1 MKKHISVVSLFTLT
15 VCCAALL
22 CGCATAQPRITQV
35 AIIDTLLGGMYDGS
49 ATVKQLKSW
58 GNLGIG
64 TMHQLDGEMLVVN
77 GVVYQ
82 VKFDGSVNR
91 PDNSETIPFATV
103 VNFVPTKQV
112 QLGTI
117 KSFKDFE
124 KLVPQY
130 ITNRNVPVAI
140 RFTGTFSSMHTRSVE
155 RQKKPYR
162 PLIEASKN
170 QAEFKF
176 KNISG
181 DMVGFLFP
189 KYVKGMNV
197 PGWHLHFIDKDRRCG
212 GHILDFSTLNGKLE
226 ICEIYDFRAVFP
238 AGSDHLAKLD
248 LNKDRAQELKKVES
262 SRE

>member
-1 MKKHISVVSLFTLT
+1 MKKHFSVISLFTMMI
-15 VCCAALL
+15 CCAALL

-49 ATVKQLKSW
+49 ATVGQLKSW
-58 GNLGIG
+58 GDLGIG
-64 TMHQLDGEMLVVN
+64 TMHQLDGEMLVVD

-82 VKFDGSVNR
+82 VKYDGAVNR
-91 PDNSETIPFATV
+91 PGDSETIPR
-103 VNFVPTKQV
+103 
-112 QLGTI
+112 
-117 KSFKDFE
+117 
-124 KLVPQY
+124 Y
-130 ITNRNVPVAI
+130 IANRNVPIAV
-140 RFTGTFSSMHTRSVE
+140 RFTGKFSFMHTRSVE

-212 GHILDFSTLNGKLE
+212 GHILDFSMLDGELE
-226 ICEIYDFRAVFP
+226 ICEIYDFRAIFP
-238 AGSDHLAKLD
+238 TGSDHLAKLD
-248 LNKDRAQELKKVES
+248 LDKDRGQELKKVES